1 MCVDDDAATLAGL
14 RELLTSWKF
23 HVVVRRSP
31 EEAQAIAD
39 TQPIDIVLADF
50 HLQDRP
56 AGLDLLQ
63 RLVLHAPAGAA
74 RAGALLTADATE
86 MLLLQAAELGIPVLR
101 KPVRPAALRA
111 LISALV
117 DRVARANQPS
127 SSGAG
132 GAN

>member
-1 MCVDDDAATLAGL
+1 M
-14 RELLTSWKF
+14 
-23 HVVVRRSP
+23 
-31 EEAQAIAD
+31 AIAD

-63 RLVLHAPAGAA
+63 RLVLRGPAGTA

-86 MLLLQAAELGIPVLR
+86 IMLLQAAELGIPVLR

-117 DRVARANQPS
+117 DRVARAAQPS

>member
-1 MCVDDDAATLAGL
+1 VAGTPELAVAL
-14 RELLTSWKF
+14 AEV
-23 HVVVRRSP
+23 HPV
-31 EEAQAIAD
+31 
-39 TQPIDIVLADF
+39 DIVLADF

-56 AGLDLLQ
+56 AGLDLLD
-63 RLVLHAPAGAA
+63 RLVRAAPHGRL

-86 MLLLQAAELGIPVLR
+86 LLVAQAAGMGIPVLR
-101 KPVRPAALRA
+101 KPVKPAALRA

-117 DRVARANQPS
+117 DRVMRAGQPS